1 MRKSLFKKAIALALV
16 CAMTLPSA
24 LVASAAPGDGTTP
37 NLSVSTNSGISANST
52 EVSGNGVVDTTT
64 YNVILPASLDF
75 AVDKF
80 EVSSKGQIYGVD
92 YPIVNASKMAVKVSV
107 KVVDNNSNAVFVDSA
122 DDPSLLTET
131 VSGGNAPVYLAAFV
145 PKTLNIDPVSANAV
159 SGNTISGNYDD
170 SESTF
175 AVTAADGAEFGFKLA
190 KYEDGK
196 VLSANN
202 CATFTWTGKVHA
214 AQDWVD
220 GDIAVKS
227 TFQLTGLSPKVADG
241 IVADEDNNLISGS
254 GNTKFTFSRTNPAN
268 VEYKINAPGATG
280 VTAITAVGTGSNTKI
295 WELSLSPYVTYSNG
309 KLTISKD
316 LPGIAS
322 VWQKDTYTLTV
333 TLAGY
338 SNPVNLTLDIQ

>member
-107 KVVDNNSNAVFVDSA
+107 KIVDDSSDAAFVDSA

-131 VSGGNAPVYLAAFV
+131 VSGNAPVYLAAFV
-145 PKTLNIDPVSANAV
+145 PKSLNIDTVSANAV
-159 SGNTISGNYDD
+159 SGNTISGNYAD
-170 SESTF
+170 SDNTF
-175 AVTAADGAEFGFKLA
+175 AVTSANGTEFGFKLA
-190 KYEDGK
+190 KYADGAN
-196 VLSANN
+196 LSSNN

-214 AQDWVD
+214 AKEWHD
-220 GDIAVKS
+220 GDISVKS
-227 TFQLTGLSPKVADG
+227 TFKLTGLSPEVADG
-241 IVADEDNNLISGS
+241 ITADADNNLITGGGGSTSGKS
-254 GNTKFTFSRTNPAN
+254 ATFDRRAAAPVVFKFAKPSD
-268 VEYKINAPGATG
+268 ATG
-280 VTAITAVGTGSNTKI
+280 IASIALANNPSELIAASN
-295 WELSLSPYVTYSNG
+295 YTYTNNT
-309 KLTISKD
+309 LTISPATGKLVNGWSLGTHD
-316 LPGIAS
+316 LLVKFAGS
-322 VWQKDTYTLTV
+322 SQTV
-333 TLAGY
+333 TLH
-338 SNPVNLTLDIQ
+338 LTIQ

>member
-107 KVVDNNSNAVFVDSA
+107 KIVDDSSDAAFVDSA

-131 VSGGNAPVYLAAFV
+131 VSGNAPVYLAAFV
-145 PKTLNIDPVSANAV
+145 PKSLNIKAVSANAV
-159 SGNTISGNYDD
+159 SGNTISGNYAD
-170 SESTF
+170 SDNTF
-175 AVTAADGAEFGFKLA
+175 AVTSANGTEFGFKLA
-190 KYEDGK
+190 KYADGNN
-196 VLSANN
+196 LSSNN

-214 AQDWVD
+214 AKEWHD
-220 GDIAVKS
+220 GDISVKS
-227 TFQLTGLSPKVADG
+227 TFKLTGLSPEVADG